1 MPEFSLIQKI
11 IIWAVPVVFAI
22 TVHEV
27 AHGWVAN
34 KLGDPTARILGRLT
48 LNPVKHID
56 PIGTI
61 VVPLILLYV
70 GNFIFGW
77 AKPVPVD
84 WRNLHRPRRDMALV
98 AIAGPAANLFMIML
112 WAMFAKI
119 IMLSGNIFSDL
130 ALPLFY
136 MCSAGIL
143 INTVVMVLNLFPL
156 PPLDGSR
163 VMSAILPPV
172 IAYKYNQLERF
183 GLLILIALLAT
194 GVLGKILGPIVFG
207 FQQLIYS
214 LLSI

>member
-56 PIGTI
+56 PVGTI

-84 WRNLHRPRRDMALV
+84 WRNLHKPRRDMALV
-98 AIAGPAANLFMIML
+98 AIAGPAANLFMIIL
-112 WAMFAKI
+112 WAVFAKI
-119 IMLSGNIFSDL
+119 IMLFGNIFSDL

-163 VMSAILPPV
+163 VMSAILPPA

-194 GVLGKILGPIVFG
+194 GVLGKVLGPIVFG
-207 FQQLIYS
+207 LQQLIYS
-214 LLSI
+214 FLSI

>member
-56 PIGTI
+56 PVGTI

-143 INTVVMVLNLFPL
+143 INTVVMVINLFPL

>member
-1 MPEFSLIQKI
+1 MPEFSIFQKVL
-11 IIWAVPVVFAI
+11 IWAIPVMFAI

-27 AHGWVAN
+27 AHGWVAS
-34 KLGDPTARILGRLT
+34 KLGDQTARIQGRLT

-61 VVPLILLYV
+61 VVPLILLFV

-84 WRNLHRPRRDMALV
+84 WRNLRQPRRDMALV
-98 AIAGPAANLFMIML
+98 ALAGPFANLLMIVL
-112 WAMFAKI
+112 WALMAKF
-119 IMLSGNIFSDL
+119 IMVTGDSFPDL
-130 ALPLFY
+130 ALALFY
-136 MCSAGIL
+136 MCNAGIL
-143 INTVVMVLNLFPL
+143 INIVLMVLNLFPV

-163 VMSAILPPV
+163 VLSAVLPPAW
-172 IAYKYNQLERF
+172 AYKYNQLERY
-183 GLLILIALLAT
+183 GLIIILILLAT
-194 GVLGKILGPIVFG
+194 GNLGKILGPLVFG

>member
-1 MPEFSLIQKI
+1 MPEYSLIQKI
-11 IIWAVPVVFAI
+11 IIWAVPVIFAI

-34 KLGDPTARILGRLT
+34 KLGDSTARILGRLT
-48 LNPVKHID
+48 LNPMKHID
-56 PIGTI
+56 PVGTI

-98 AIAGPAANLFMIML
+98 AIAGPAANLLMIVL
-112 WAMFAKI
+112 WAVFAKI
-119 IMLSGNIFSDL
+119 IMLAGNSFSDL

-163 VMSAILPPV
+163 VMSAILPPAM
-172 IAYKYNQLERF
+172 AYKYNQLERF

-207 FQQLIYS
+207 LQQLIYS